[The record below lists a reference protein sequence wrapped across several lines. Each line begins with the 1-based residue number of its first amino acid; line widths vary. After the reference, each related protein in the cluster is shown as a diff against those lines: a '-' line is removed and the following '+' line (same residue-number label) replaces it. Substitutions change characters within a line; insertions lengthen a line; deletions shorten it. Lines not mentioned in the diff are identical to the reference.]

1 MLMSIDTQKT
11 TNFHSPNM
19 SDQPE
24 LLQKF
29 YVQSKDHRW
38 VLLAPDVEGA
48 ALRFTQLV
56 LRGCVRGKQSVSPTM
71 RLIDEARYQK
81 IEATFGETVDVSESG
96 FAGERIGIFNCED
109 VIELWKQ
116 QMESLESIIRKME

>member
-1 MLMSIDTQKT
+1 MT
-11 TNFHSPNM
+11 
-19 SDQPE
+19 DQAP
-24 LLQKF
+24 LFQKF
-29 YVQSKDHRW
+29 YVQSNDHRW
-38 VLLAPDVEGA
+38 VLLAPDVEAA

-56 LRGCVRGKQSVSPTM
+56 FRGCVRGKQSVSPTM

-81 IEATFGETVDVSESG
+81 IAMTFGDTVDVSESG
-96 FAGERIGIFNCED
+96 FQGERIGIFNCDD

>member
-1 MLMSIDTQKT
+1 MSEPLPPLFKY
-11 TNFHSPNM
+11 
-19 SDQPE
+19 
-24 LLQKF
+24 
-29 YVQSKDHRW
+29 YVQSADHCW

-48 ALRFTQLV
+48 ALRFAQLV

-71 RLIDEARYQK
+71 RLIDEVRYQK
-81 IEATFGETVDVSESG
+81 IETTFGETVDVSESG
-96 FAGERIGIFNCED
+96 FEGAKIGIFDSPD

>member
-1 MLMSIDTQKT
+1 MSEQT
-11 TNFHSPNM
+11 P
-19 SDQPE
+19 P
-24 LLQKF
+24 LQKF
-29 YVQSKDHRW
+29 YVQSNGHRW
-38 VLLAPDVEGA
+38 VLAAPDVEGA

-96 FAGERIGIFNCED
+96 FQGERVGIFYRAD

>member
-1 MLMSIDTQKT
+1 MRINTRNT
-11 TNFHSPNM
+11 TDFYLHNM
-19 SDQPE
+19 SDQTAP
-24 LLQKF
+24 LQKF
-29 YVQSKDHRW
+29 YVQSEDHRW

-56 LRGCVRGKQSVSPTM
+56 FRGCVRGKQSVSPTM
-71 RLIDEARYQK
+71 RLIDEARYNK

-96 FAGERIGIFNCED
+96 FEGERIGIFNCSD

-116 QMESLESIIRKME
+116 QMQSLESMIRKME

>member
-1 MLMSIDTQKT
+1 MSNTPT
-11 TNFHSPNM
+11 PLH
-19 SDQPE
+19 
-24 LLQKF
+24 KF
-29 YVQSKDHRW
+29 YVQSEDHRW

-48 ALRFTQLV
+48 ALRFAQLV

-71 RLIDEARYQK
+71 RLIDEVRYET
-81 IEATFGETVDVSESG
+81 IRTTFGQTVNVSESG
-96 FAGERIGIFNCED
+96 FEGEHIGIFNCED

>member
-1 MLMSIDTQKT
+1 MSEQTA
-11 TNFHSPNM
+11 P
-19 SDQPE
+19 
-24 LLQKF
+24 LQKY
-29 YVQSKDHRW
+29 YVQSSDHRW
-38 VLLAPDVEGA
+38 VLLAPDVEAA

-56 LRGCVRGKQSVSPTM
+56 FRGCVRGKQSVSPTM

-81 IEATFGETVDVSESG
+81 IATTFGETVNVSESG
-96 FAGERIGIFNCED
+96 FQGEHIGIFDCSD